1 MIFGKKT
8 LTELSTAMSSSEKPE
23 MASDK
28 IDALIRALEYLKQES
43 DDESLSYMEIYD
55 IDIMY
60 IQIQGRGYDK

>member
-1 MIFGKKT
+1 
-8 LTELSTAMSSSEKPE
+8 MSSSEKPE